1 MANKNQ
7 QVLWT
12 CLPNGVSDGGELLQ
26 LSVLVSPR
34 LRLTQAAGAFEL
46 AQFPDFVDWPATLA
60 NTSFQVSFGADTV
73 EASRISAPD
82 PTVWRAIFAPETF
95 VRPYDFED
103 LTDAK
108 VVSYPLAK
116 LHDAFQDL
124 YVNLLQT
131 ADDELPPTRDLNQ
144 LLGEIRDFTNF
155 RGQTEHK
162 QQRPFG
168 FRYFDS
174 LRDKEDFPGSNFAS
188 IRPLFEPLTKFSA
201 YHTPLSLPAQS
212 SYQNKGPDDPRE
224 DAKWSTFKQ
233 VAMPKPEDFKDL
245 IDFHQIVSA
254 MNQYP
259 VLLRLLGL
267 VVDLTV
273 PRRALPAGPTEH
285 WLSVKVDWAPASDTG
300 AGVVA
305 DPDILPFTRTRLTP
319 DGFEP
324 RPRNA
329 STPIEGRMLR
339 LADDNFRLLQVDV
352 DGMVMKSL
360 GFGASLRTLPLSDN
374 TTEEEKDQVRRDG
387 APSLRTSGLTLA
399 EEGRGGALETAI
411 QNAADF
417 QNQANSNQDVLVYAE
432 DLIRGFRID
441 IHDKTTGQWQSLC
454 RRDGAYRLTRTSDLL
469 QTSDEEGMVRLG
481 ATTTPEDGV
490 NDDIVKLH
498 EGVFTWSGWSL
509 SAPMPGLT
517 IDPED
522 QPKSLDNQAPDGI
535 GLEANFEAH
544 PGSLPS
550 LRFGRDYRLRARIV
564 DLAGNSLPFTEDE
577 IGTPNTASNP
587 ERYLRFEPVEAPAL
601 ALIKDGP
608 PVTEPGPGESM
619 SIVAIRSYNA
629 TEADNSIPAAEQ
641 ADRLAL
647 PNNIKQSQII
657 QHSMLDTG
665 GKLDPA
671 SFQLLSTRDGV
682 LEAVDFMTPGPT
694 PASPLVPV
702 TYAVLPETSGLPY
715 LADPFAEAAVAR
727 IFDLPGQDPND
738 LIPALFVDAASPW
751 PDALPFKIHIFEQD
765 GATAGYDA
773 GTRTLNVPLPKAEV
787 AKLRLSCLLP
797 AGALEQMGLWE
808 WATAGLTPD
817 QVDTLRARIERGQH
831 WMFTPWRTLTLVH
844 AVQKPLVTPDVS
856 LLTVSRQANATWA
869 RPTFRTPIHA
879 KSTLKLDL
887 LGQWNEP
894 QDRPA
899 AGSPRNLAMAGHAF
913 ERRIRRTEAE
923 SGILSVQGRHEF
935 GDTRYRRI
943 TYHAEAT
950 TRFREYMPEAIKAV
964 PDNAAIK
971 VVSDEQT
978 VWAANAA
985 QPPAPEVLYVVPT
998 FGWSRD
1004 KIGRGG
1010 RTSWRGGGG
1019 LRVYLDRPWYTSGWG
1034 EMLGVV
1040 LPPENASTTAI
1051 DGAYKP
1057 FVTQWGTDPI
1067 WGGAT
1072 IKTAAPRPNRF
1083 PLRVA
1088 DRDDLGP
1095 YRPDFMPPE
1104 ELELRPGP
1112 FPTSQLPHPD
1122 AAQGNLHLD
1131 VVPHEVGYDA
1141 DRDLYFCDIVI
1152 RPGTVYYPFVR
1163 LALARY
1169 HPVSVYRMNLS
1180 QIVLAEFM
1188 QLTPDRSVVV
1198 TPDRRNPL
1206 VRKIG
1211 VFGHRYSQSTGS
1223 RENSTVAR
1231 QTVIEVTLEKMN
1243 ETIGTDLGWQ
1253 KVADIRPTRD
1263 RGTLSLVTET
1273 GRRKPT
1279 ATAIKRAK
1287 VDGERLVAKGDF
1299 KAVLRDPVIFD
1310 VIRPPSIWQG
1320 SITLPDRPATKNRYR
1335 LLIAEYE
1342 EHLTDSRGRDSR
1354 RRPVFVEVVNL

>member
-12 CLPNGVSDGGELLQ
+12 CLPNGVSEGGELLQ

-34 LRLTQAAGAFEL
+34 LRLTQAAGVFEL
-46 AQFPDFVDWPATLA
+46 AQFPDFVDWPATLG
-60 NTSFQVSFGADTV
+60 NVGFTVNFGADSV
-73 EASRISAPD
+73 AASKISAPD
-82 PTVWRAIFAPETF
+82 SSIWQAIFAPETF

-103 LTDAK
+103 LTDAN

-116 LHDAFQDL
+116 LHDAYQDL
-124 YVNLLQT
+124 YVGLLR
-131 ADDELPPTRDLNQ
+131 ASDDELPPIRDLNQ
-144 LLGEIRDFTNF
+144 LLGEVRDFTSF
-155 RGQTEHK
+155 RGQIEGKNK
-162 QQRPFG
+162 QPLG

-174 LRDKEDFPGSNFAS
+174 LRQKEPFPGGEFAS
-188 IRPLFEPLTKFSA
+188 AKPLFEPLTQFSA
-201 YHTPLSLPAQS
+201 YHTPLSMPEEKT
-212 SYQNKGPDDPRE
+212 YQNTGSDDPLE
-224 DAKWSTFKQ
+224 DAKWTTFKQ

-245 IDFHQIVSA
+245 IGFHQIVSA

-259 VLLRLLGL
+259 VLPRLLGL

-273 PRRALPAGPTEH
+273 PRDSLPAGPVEH
-285 WLSVKVDWAPASDTG
+285 WLSVSVDWSPASDAG

-305 DPDILPFTRTRLTP
+305 DPDILPFTRTRLGP
-319 DGFEP
+319 DTFEP

-329 STPIEGRMLR
+329 ASPIEGRLLR
-339 LADDNFRLLQVDV
+339 LADERFRLLQVDV

-360 GFGASLRTLPLSDN
+360 NFGAALRTLPLSDN
-374 TTEEEKDQVRRDG
+374 TTEDEKEMVRRDG
-387 APSLRTSGLTLA
+387 APSLRTAGLMLA
-399 EEGRGGALETAI
+399 EEGRGSALEDAI

-417 QNQANSNQDVLVYAE
+417 QNQATSNQDVLVYAE
-432 DLIRGFRID
+432 DLIRGFRVD
-441 IHDKTTGQWQSLC
+441 IHDKRTDAWQSLC

-469 QTSDEEGMVRLG
+469 QTSDEEGMIRLG

-509 SAPMPGLT
+509 SAPMPGKT
-517 IDPED
+517 IDPDD
-522 QPKSLDNQAPDGI
+522 QPKSLDNQAPDDI

-550 LRFGRDYRLRARIV
+550 LRFGRTYRVRARIV
-564 DLAGNSLPFTEDE
+564 DLAGNSEPFTERE
-577 IGTPNTASNP
+577 IGTPNTVSNP
-587 ERYLRFEPVEAPAL
+587 DTYFRFEPVEAPAL

-608 PVTEPGPGESM
+608 PVTEPGPGGSM
-619 SIVAIRSYNA
+619 AIVAIRSYNA
-629 TEADNSIPAAEQ
+629 TEADNSIPAAETAQ
-641 ADRLAL
+641 RLAM

-657 QHSMLDTG
+657 QHSMLDSG
-665 GKLDPA
+665 GKVDPA

-682 LEAVDFMTPGPT
+682 LEPIEFMTPGPT
-694 PASPLVPV
+694 PMSPPVPV
-702 TYAVLPETSGLPY
+702 TYAVLPETAGLPY
-715 LADPFAEAAVAR
+715 LPDPFARAAAAR
-727 IFDLPGQDPND
+727 IFDLPGQDEND
-738 LIPALFVDAASPW
+738 LIEAPFVDAASPW
-751 PDALPFKIHIFEQD
+751 PDALPFKIRIFEQD
-765 GATAGYDA
+765 GTAPGFDA
-773 GTRTLNVPLPKAEV
+773 ATRTLNVPLPKAEV

-797 AGALEQMGLWE
+797 DGAQEQMGLWQ
-808 WATAGLTPD
+808 WAKAALNPAEE
-817 QVDTLRARIERGQH
+817 QAQEERIKRGQH

-856 LLTVSRQANATWA
+856 LLTVSRQPNATWA

-887 LGQWNEP
+887 LGRWNEP
-894 QDRPA
+894 QDRPT
-899 AGSPRNLAMAGHAF
+899 AGPPRNLAMAGHAF
-913 ERRIRRTEAE
+913 ERRIRRTEAPT
-923 SGILSVQGRHEF
+923 GILSVQGRHEF
-935 GDTRYRRI
+935 GDTRYRRV

-971 VVSDEQT
+971 VVSDPQT

-985 QPPAPEVLYVVPT
+985 QPPAPEVLYMVPT

-1004 KIGRGG
+1004 RIGTGG

-1019 LRVYLDRPWYTSGWG
+1019 LRIYLDRPWYTSGWG

-1040 LPPENASTTAI
+1040 LPPENASTAAI

-1072 IKTAAPRPNRF
+1072 IKTAAPRPDRF

-1088 DRDDLGP
+1088 DRDDLGD
-1095 YRPDFMPPE
+1095 YRPDFMPAE
-1104 ELELRPGP
+1104 ELQLRPGP
-1112 FPTSQLPHPD
+1112 FPTAQLPHPD
-1122 AAQGNLHLD
+1122 AAQSGLRLD
-1131 VVPHEVGYDA
+1131 VVPHEVGYDP
-1141 DRDLYFCDIVI
+1141 DRELYFCDIVI

-1169 HPVSVYRMNLS
+1169 HPVSVFGANLS
-1180 QIVLAEFM
+1180 PIVLAEFM

-1198 TPDRRNPL
+1198 TVDRANPL

-1211 VFGHRYSQSTGS
+1211 VFGHRYSQSSGS

-1243 ETIGTDLGWQ
+1243 EKIGTDLGWQ
-1253 KVADIRPTRD
+1253 PVADIRPARE

-1279 ATAIKRAK
+1279 ATTLRRAK

-1320 SITLPDRPATKNRYR
+1320 RITLPERPTARNRYR
-1335 LLIAEYE
+1335 LVIAEYE

-1354 RRPVFVEVVNL
+1354 RRPVFVETVLL